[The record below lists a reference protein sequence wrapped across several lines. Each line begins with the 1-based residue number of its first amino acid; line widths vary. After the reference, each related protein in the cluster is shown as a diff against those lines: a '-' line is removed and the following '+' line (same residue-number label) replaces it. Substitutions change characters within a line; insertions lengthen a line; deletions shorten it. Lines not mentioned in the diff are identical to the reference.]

1 MEWGR
6 CICKSCITV
15 QAAGE
20 RSAEEDVF
28 CICTGVTLIT
38 QQIHFKYKTNFQLN
52 SNKSPTY
59 LGFAPNQISLPLKLK
74 HCCLCLWGAINACSQ
89 LQCTERVQSIA
100 VKQINRQLKRN
111 GEKIFVSFCGRQ
123 MQICYMSSTGAID
136 NAVRLNA
143 SYVPIGANIKF

>member
-15 QAAGE
+15 QTAGE
-20 RSAEEDVF
+20 RTAEEDVF

-74 HCCLCLWGAINACSQ
+74 QYCLCLWGAINAASHSAQSECNQ
-89 LQCTERVQSIA
+89 LQLG
-100 VKQINRQLKRN
+100 RQLKRN
-111 GEKIFVSFCGRQ
+111 EEKIFVSFCGRQ

>member
-15 QAAGE
+15 QTAGE
-20 RSAEEDVF
+20 RTAEEDVF
-28 CICTGVTLIT
+28 CICTGVTPIT

-74 HCCLCLWGAINACSQ
+74 HCCLCLWGAINAASHSAQSECNQ
-89 LQCTERVQSIA
+89 LQLG
-100 VKQINRQLKRN
+100 RQLKRN
-111 GEKIFVSFCGRQ
+111 EEKIFVSFCGRQ

>member
-15 QAAGE
+15 QTAGE

-74 HCCLCLWGAINACSQ
+74 HCCLCLWGAINAASHSAQSECNQ
-89 LQCTERVQSIA
+89 LQLG
-100 VKQINRQLKRN
+100 RQLKRN
-111 GEKIFVSFCGRQ
+111 EEKIFVSFCGRQ

>member
-15 QAAGE
+15 QTAGE

-28 CICTGVTLIT
+28 CICTGVTPIT

-74 HCCLCLWGAINACSQ
+74 HCCLCLWGAINAASHSAQSECNQ
-89 LQCTERVQSIA
+89 LQLG
-100 VKQINRQLKRN
+100 RQLKRN
-111 GEKIFVSFCGRQ
+111 EEKIFVSFCGRQ

-136 NAVRLNA
+136 NAVHLNA

>member
-15 QAAGE
+15 QTAGE

-59 LGFAPNQISLPLKLK
+59 LGFAPNKISLLLKLK
-74 HCCLCLWGAINACSQ
+74 HCCLCLWGAINAASHSAQSECNQ
-89 LQCTERVQSIA
+89 LQLS
-100 VKQINRQLKRN
+100 RQLKRN
-111 GEKIFVSFCGRQ
+111 WAEFLSIFVVVKCKYVTCLQLEHTDQ
-123 MQICYMSSTGAID
+123 MCCPCCCYLCPHWDT
-136 NAVRLNA
+136 
-143 SYVPIGANIKF
+143 NIQW